1 MPFSFACH
9 CSCSDE
15 GQDPSLC
22 GLGKPQLPSIASIA
36 AKETQ
41 ASNYHSQVDGD
52 QGPDVPHA
60 VSSKQPAE
68 LQQSERPQ
76 EFEQFF
82 DDNGCLSYTVG
93 RCVAM
98 HGEPIRTGMVLS
110 LIAGNSNR
118 PLNPTDFQPCELSVH
133 VNGLSLKY
141 MNFSQVPLVAGLS
154 PFTIVHACRL
164 HNAESDERTPW
175 IRLFKVYIFSH
186 DFVFFF
192 ATQGADA
199 HTQRARWVADIARS
213 VRLLTRSL
221 FPPFAYSADPLEN
234 VPSTS
239 SRLLAGYLLLCD
251 LGGLGASVVF
261 CELHSHKDGAAA
273 FRVYEN
279 EACQQQVMSFLL
291 TYHSIICER
300 VGVDCSCISIEGH
313 HFSART
319 CQEKLLWLRAISNI
333 KMKLRNMADD
343 IPPEELIH
351 YREAVREG
359 IAALRTESKLKQ
371 EPPAPQFTGPLL
383 PRRRPLRLI
392 VSPSNKLLEDVA
404 QEGPGSSHL
413 LQHNSTQPSM
423 HLVGDDMPAL
433 AAIHA
438 SLNSEVEAEPMPE
451 PLSPA
456 QGCLSPVSLPHSRT
470 NSRAHAIVWDV

>member
-1 MPFSFACH
+1 MPYSFACH

-15 GQDPSLC
+15 GQQGPSIC
-22 GLGKPQLPSIASIA
+22 GLGKQLPSIANIVGRESTA
-36 AKETQ
+36 L
-41 ASNYHSQVDGD
+41 NYHPQVGGD
-52 QGPDVPHA
+52 QGPEIPHA
-60 VSSKQPAE
+60 SKQATEGQLAPR
-68 LQQSERPQ
+68 LQDLD
-76 EFEQFF
+76 QFF
-82 DDNGCLSYTVG
+82 DDRGCLSYTVG
-93 RCVAM
+93 RCVEM
-98 HGEPIRTGMVLS
+98 YGEPLRTGMVLS

-118 PLNPTDFQPCELSVH
+118 PLNPNDFQPCELSVH

-141 MNFSQVPLVAGLS
+141 TNFSQTPLVAGWS

-192 ATQGADA
+192 ATQGDEA

-213 VRLLTRSL
+213 IRLLTRSL
-221 FPPFAYSADPLEN
+221 FPPFTYSVDPLDD

-239 SRLLAGYLLLCD
+239 TRLLAGYLLLCD

-279 EACQQQVMSFLL
+279 ETCQNQVMSFLL

-313 HFSART
+313 HFSTRT

-343 IPPEELIH
+343 IPAEELVH

-359 IAALRTESKLKQ
+359 LAALDGKPKQ
-371 EPPAPQFTGPLL
+371 ELAGPDITAPLL
-383 PRRRPLRLI
+383 TRRRPLRLTI
-392 VSPSNKLLEDVA
+392 SPSNKLLEEVA
-404 QEGPGSSHL
+404 HEGPGSSHL
-413 LQHNSTQPSM
+413 LAHTTTQPAM
-423 HLVGDDMPAL
+423 HMVRDELQDTMTSL
-433 AAIHA
+433 HA
-438 SLNSEVEAEPMPE
+438 TLNSEVEAEPMPE
-451 PLSPA
+451 PLTPV
-456 QGCLSPVSLPHSRT
+456 QGCLSPVSMTDSRT
-470 NSRAHAIVWDV
+470 NSRSHAIVWDV